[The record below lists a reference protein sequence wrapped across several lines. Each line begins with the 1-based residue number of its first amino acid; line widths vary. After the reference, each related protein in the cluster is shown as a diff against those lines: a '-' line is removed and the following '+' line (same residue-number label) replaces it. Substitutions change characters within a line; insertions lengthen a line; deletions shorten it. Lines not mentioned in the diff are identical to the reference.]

1 MHPSHEDQLLRL
13 KKVEGQVRGIQTM
26 IEERRYC
33 MDLLSQIRAVSGA
46 LRKIE
51 SGILKSHLQHCVND
65 AITSKDIKNSELILV
80 NNGSNDNTKNIIQKH
95 ANENQKIKLVDIEKN
110 IGFGNGIWE
119 GFPGHFLTKNER
131 LQKKLP
137 HMKHLCCLYTKRC
150 SK

>member
-1 MHPSHEDQLLRL
+1 MHPSHENQLLRL

-65 AITSKDIKNSELILV
+65 AITSKDITNSEL
-80 NNGSNDNTKNIIQKH
+80 
-95 ANENQKIKLVDIEKN
+95 KIKEITKLFEK
-110 IGFGNGIWE
+110 
-119 GFPGHFLTKNER
+119 LT
-131 LQKKLP
+131 
-137 HMKHLCCLYTKRC
+137 
-150 SK
+150 